1 MVHRRFFAT
10 LFKQISDAL
19 WKCYKILL
27 TTHNGNMMIF
37 WTDRL
42 TALYT
47 KNTLS
52 MCAIHSCFSV
62 AVAAY
67 TANDFPFVHIN
78 HPFLYWASS
87 SRDCNF
93 TSSNGII
100 CCLLY
105 LKYVKSYLNT
115 TKLSYIS
122 RKMKLSFVNHSC
134 MLDLLLFG
142 NDNVSI
148 HKQIV
153 KKKKLSW
160 LRAFSACFC
169 QHSFPNKNTAWD
181 A

>member
-1 MVHRRFFAT
+1 MNASLLLTPRTPGLLQSKYLTYPALHNTKFDGFTQHTAWSLCVWHPNSRMVHRRFFAT

-27 TTHNGNMMIF
+27 NTHNHFVARNL
-37 WTDRL
+37 TDRL

-47 KNTLS
+47 KDTLS

-105 LKYVKSYLNT
+105 LKYVKSYLNMAT
-115 TKLSYIS
+115 
-122 RKMKLSFVNHSC
+122 
-134 MLDLLLFG
+134 
-142 NDNVSI
+142 
-148 HKQIV
+148 
-153 KKKKLSW
+153 
-160 LRAFSACFC
+160 
-169 QHSFPNKNTAWD
+169 HSFMSNPKD
-181 A
+181 